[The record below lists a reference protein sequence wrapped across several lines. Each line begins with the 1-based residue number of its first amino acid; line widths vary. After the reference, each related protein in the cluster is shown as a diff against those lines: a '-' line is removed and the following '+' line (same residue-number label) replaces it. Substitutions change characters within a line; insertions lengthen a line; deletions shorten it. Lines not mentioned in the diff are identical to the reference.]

1 MMYRIKDSR
10 RILVV
15 LLVLVMSMTG
25 CGSIRLIAPYD
36 QKIDDGV
43 TDLQKETAKFLTGIE
58 RQGGSTPTDY
68 KNHTKFYDD
77 CKVSLS
83 VLIVRAGAL
92 TDNSLTVKQ
101 LGILRQQFQDLEA
114 SDQKMGIPQAAVP
127 DYEKAFNRTFK
138 AILTLE
144 VAKKEPKAEGDGQ

>member
-1 MMYRIKDSR
+1 MHKIRDSR

-43 TDLQKETAKFLTGIE
+43 TDLQKATAEFFTGIE

-68 KNHTKFYDD
+68 QNHTRFYDY

-83 VLIVRAGAL
+83 GLIVRAGAL
-92 TDNSLTVKQ
+92 SANSLTLQQ
-101 LGILRQQFQDLEA
+101 LEILRQQFQDLEA
-114 SDQKMGIPQAAVP
+114 DDQKMGIPQAAVP
-127 DYEKAFNRTFK
+127 QYEKAFNRTFT

-144 VAKKEPKAEGDGQ
+144 VAKKERKTEGAGE